1 MLWLWRFLLK
11 ERKKWNYLLLTAE
24 YLFEEGYYDSYW
36 HRRSGEWLIQQ
47 WLKGKD
53 AKKWANWFKA
63 QPKISSDVGFR
74 YEASGDVKQN
84 NSQ

>member
-1 MLWLWRFLLK
+1 MKVFTQ
-11 ERKKWNYLLLTAE
+11 RKKKMELSAFNHWV
-24 YLFEEGYYDSYW
+24 FEEGYYDSYW
-36 HRRSGEWLIQQ
+36 LKRLGEWLIQQ